1 MATAQQQRD
10 YYEILGVPRDAD
22 SKAIKDAFR
31 RLALKY
37 HPDRNKSPD
46 AEERFK
52 AIAEAY
58 AVLSDPQKRAEYDAR
73 GVGGVAGFSAEDLFT
88 GIDFGDIFG
97 NFGPGFDFGGG
108 LFERLFRRHVRP
120 AHGADLEVELSVPLE
135 RINSGGEETVRY
147 MHVTTCPDCNGHGT
161 ASGTPPRACR
171 TCHGTGRRVISSRD
185 ESKEQASI
193 RIQQITACPDCH
205 GRGTVI
211 EAPCGRCSGSGQIEE
226 PQSLT
231 IRIPPGAEE
240 GMALRVPGRGLP
252 SLEAGGVSGD
262 LFVILRSAPD
272 PRFERHGADLW
283 RVETVDVVDAVLG
296 TRLTLPTLDGSIE
309 VRVPPG
315 MQPDQVL
322 RLRGKGLPHYGGR
335 GRGDL
340 NLRIQVR
347 IPEDLSAEE
356 RQLYEQLRALRKH
369 A

>member
-1 MATAQQQRD
+1 MATVQQRD
-10 YYEILGVPRDAD
+10 YYEILGVPHDAD
-22 SKAIKDAFR
+22 PKAIKDAFR
-31 RLALKY
+31 QLALKY

-58 AVLSDPQKRAEYDAR
+58 AVLSDPKKRAEYDAH
-73 GVGGVAGFSAEDLFT
+73 GLGGVAGFSAEDLFA

-97 NFGPGFDFGGG
+97 DFGPEFDFGGG
-108 LFERLFRRHVRP
+108 LFERLFRRHARP
-120 AHGADLEVELSVPLE
+120 AHGADVEVELYVPLE
-135 RINSGGEETVRY
+135 RINTGGEETVHY
-147 MHVTTCPDCNGHGT
+147 VHVTTCPACHGHGT
-161 ASGTPPRACR
+161 ASGTPPRSCE
-171 TCHGTGRRVISSRD
+171 TCHGSGRRVISSRD
-185 ESKEQASI
+185 ESKGHANI
-193 RIQQITACPDCH
+193 RIQQITACPACD

-211 EAPCGRCSGSGQIEE
+211 EAPCGRCGGNGQIEE

-252 SLEAGGVSGD
+252 SREAGGVSGD
-262 LFVILRSAPD
+262 LFVIVRSAAD

-283 RVETVDVVDAVLG
+283 QVETVDIVDAVLG
-296 TRLTLPTLDGSIE
+296 THLKLPTLEGSIE

-315 MQPDQVL
+315 TQPDQVL
-322 RLRGKGLPHYGGR
+322 RLRGKGLPYYGGH

-356 RQLYEQLRALRKH
+356 RQLYERLRALRKR